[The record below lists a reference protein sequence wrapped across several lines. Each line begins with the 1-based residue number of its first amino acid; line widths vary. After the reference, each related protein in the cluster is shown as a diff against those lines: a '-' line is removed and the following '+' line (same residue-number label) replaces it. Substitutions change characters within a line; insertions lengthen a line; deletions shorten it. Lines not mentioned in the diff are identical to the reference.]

1 MEKFNDSLISAD
13 IIDYS
18 KDIDKL
24 RFLTRYQNCPRV
36 INENV
41 AAHSFFVAA
50 FILKLKDFY
59 EFDLEKALKTALI
72 HDMPEAFISDVPH
85 SIKVRNK
92 DLADA
97 LEKIEHT
104 VLEEHLSPEAA
115 CLVDAMNEGTNAEG
129 LACQL
134 ADILSVV
141 LYAHDEIEVGN
152 SKFKLIA
159 SKALIRVNQVMDK
172 MKVFLKPNVSHEEVS
187 AKINMIVYED

>member
-1 MEKFNDSLISAD
+1 M
-13 IIDYS
+13 
-18 KDIDKL
+18 
-24 RFLTRYQNCPRV
+24 
-36 INENV
+36 
-41 AAHSFFVAA
+41 
-50 FILKLKDFY
+50 KLKDYY
-59 EFDLEKALKTALI
+59 EFDLEQALKTALI

-104 VLEEHLSPEAA
+104 VLVEHLSEEAA
-115 CLVDAMNEGTNAEG
+115 ELVDSMNSGSTAEG
-129 LACQL
+129 LVCQL

-152 SKFKLIA
+152 TKFKLIA

-172 MKVFLKPNVSHEEVS
+172 LKDFLKCGISHEEVA
-187 AKINMIVYED
+187 AKINMIVYKD